1 MLEVNR
7 RVRYDSL
14 GKSPQA
20 ATSNDRQPKQRHQL
34 EHCLAGS
41 VRVSTRRQKFPPR
54 TRKPGAAASASR
66 PTAIAPSKGT
76 QQQMLDRNA
85 SFQWGG
91 TKPLMLIILA
101 LWLLFAV
108 AVQLFVVSLKGIIIP
123 YLELPLGFLIVVQ
136 GALMAFVVMA
146 FVFARTQ
153 DPIERDRAGG

>member
-1 MLEVNR
+1 
-7 RVRYDSL
+7 
-14 GKSPQA
+14 
-20 ATSNDRQPKQRHQL
+20 
-34 EHCLAGS
+34 
-41 VRVSTRRQKFPPR
+41 
-54 TRKPGAAASASR
+54 
-66 PTAIAPSKGT
+66 
-76 QQQMLDRNA
+76 MLDRNA